1 MFSKKTL
8 FLLIVSLYVNS
19 VIAAT
24 FTVTTNNDV
33 VNGADGVL
41 SLREAVNMANA
52 TAGADIINFDASIN
66 TMVIAITGASSE
78 DANASGDFDL
88 TDVDGVTING
98 NGIAN
103 TIIDGGSLDR
113 IFDQVAG
120 DLTINDL
127 TIQNG
132 NSGSERGGGIE
143 STPINLSTLTLSNC
157 NFLNNNS
164 GDDGGA
170 VNTSNNTFNF
180 MATNCIFNQNTAAD
194 QGGALHLDGPS
205 SNYIAKLV
213 GCAITNNTATN
224 QQGGG
229 IVLDATSGT
238 LDIDGCIITGNRAL
252 SSSRRGG
259 GIALRSSSSTV
270 TINNSLIANNHT
282 NAEGGGIVLENNSG
296 DVTIT
301 NTTIS
306 GNTANHNGG
315 GIYGSSTFNSVTLNF
330 VTVTGNTGDANMDG
344 SGDGGGIS
352 NTSSTVIHVQNSII
366 QGNDDASPGQII
378 TDDCFASSGTNIVSL
393 GGNVFGNGTGCPVGT
408 GDSAGDALLALLADN
423 GGPTATHALGE
434 GSAAINFADC
444 GSVTSDQRGTTRS
457 DGSCDAGAFE
467 FIVATPIPTMS
478 QWGLIILGLML
489 LNLSIL
495 FYTEHK
501 ELIGLNVDKN

>member
-259 GIALRSSSSTV
+259 GIALRSTSSTV

-315 GIYGSSTFNSVTLNF
+315 GIYGSSIFNSVTLNF

-366 QGNDDASPGQII
+366 QGNDDVL
-378 TDDCFASSGTNIVSL
+378 D
-393 GGNVFGNGTGCPVGT
+393 
-408 GDSAGDALLALLADN
+408 
-423 GGPTATHALGE
+423 
-434 GSAAINFADC
+434 
-444 GSVTSDQRGTTRS
+444 
-457 DGSCDAGAFE
+457 
-467 FIVATPIPTMS
+467 
-478 QWGLIILGLML
+478 
-489 LNLSIL
+489 
-495 FYTEHK
+495 
-501 ELIGLNVDKN
+501 